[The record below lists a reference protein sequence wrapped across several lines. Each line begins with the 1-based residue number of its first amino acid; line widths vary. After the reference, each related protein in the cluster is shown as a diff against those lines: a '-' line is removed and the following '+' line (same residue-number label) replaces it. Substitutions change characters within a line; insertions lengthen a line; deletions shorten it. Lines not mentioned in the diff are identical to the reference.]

1 MRKHDRNREPSQRQ
15 LRVGEEM
22 RHALAHMF
30 ERHILHH
37 PALAA
42 RTVTVSEV
50 RVSPDLKNATA
61 FIMPLAGAQIEEVLE
76 ALDRSA
82 GFLRRELAKAVP
94 LRYAPNLSF
103 AVDNSFAHASRIQAL
118 LHRPEVERDLS
129 TNSEKDENGA

>member
-1 MRKHDRNREPSQRQ
+1 MRNHERHREPSQRQ
-15 LRVGEEM
+15 LRVGEEL

-37 PALAA
+37 PLLAT

-61 FIMPLAGAQIEEVLE
+61 FIMPLAGEQVSEVLA
-76 ALDRSA
+76 ALAQSA
-82 GFLRRELAKAVP
+82 GFLRHELAKAVP

-103 AVDNSFAHASRIQAL
+103 VLDNSFDNASRIQEL
-118 LHRPEVERDLS
+118 LHRPEVERDLP
-129 TNSEKDENGA
+129 THADKDENES